1 MDANSLFIFFCVFML
16 GAASGYFSER
26 VGIVNIGINGM
37 MIFGAMMYCV
47 FGALFNGSSVN
58 SSANGNLGDSYF
70 IVAILLAGF
79 STVIMGLFFGFSTIY
94 LKTDHVIAGTSINL
108 LGAGIGLSLTN
119 KLGEQLLGGATNL
132 SNPFQH
138 IWDLSSTAG
147 ALKGSILFLGLFVV
161 LIIVIFMIIF
171 KFTKFGLRYKSIG
184 ENPNAADSQGIK
196 VSRYQWIGMIISSIL
211 AGMAGAIFMYSSF
224 NKPFYGEVDGLGFM
238 TLAIMI
244 TGSWKLPLILIVSIG
259 FSALYTYGSQ
269 PNPNNISPNI
279 LKMIPY
285 IVTIGFLIL
294 FSKRMQGPK
303 FAGQHFDKSRR

>member
-1 MDANSLFIFFCVFML
+1 MNINTVFLFFCVFML

-37 MIFGAMMYCV
+37 MIFGAMMYCI
-47 FGALFNGSSVN
+47 FASFFNGGSISGQG
-58 SSANGNLGDSYF
+58 GNLLGNDYF

-79 STVIMGLFFGFSTIY
+79 STIIMGLFFGFSTIY

-108 LGAGIGLSLTN
+108 LGAGLGLSLTN
-119 KLGEQLLGGATNL
+119 KLGQQLYNATNL
-132 SNPFQH
+132 TNPFQH
-138 IWDLSSTAG
+138 TWDLSNDAG
-147 ALKGSILFLGLFVV
+147 ALKGSILFLALFVLV
-161 LIIVIFMIIF
+161 MMIVFVIIF
-171 KFTKFGLRYKSIG
+171 KFTKFGLRFKSIG

-196 VSRYQWIGMIISSIL
+196 VARYQWIGITIASVL
-211 AGMAGAIFMYSSF
+211 AGLAGAIFMYTSY
-224 NKPFYGEVDGLGFM
+224 NRQFYGEVDGLGFM

-244 TGSWKLPLILIVSIG
+244 TGSWRLPLILIVSIG
-259 FSALYTYGSQ
+259 FSALYTYGNQ
-269 PNPNNISPNI
+269 PNSNVNANI

-294 FSKRMQGPK
+294 FSKKMQGPK

>member
-1 MDANSLFIFFCVFML
+1 MDINSLFIFFCVFLL

-37 MIFGAMMYCV
+37 MIFGAMMYCI
-47 FGALFNGSSVN
+47 FGALFNGASIGTG
-58 SSANGNLGDSYF
+58 AGGNMGNDYF
-70 IVAILLAGF
+70 IVAILLAGL
-79 STVIMGLFFGFSTIY
+79 STVVMGLFFGFSTIY

-108 LGAGIGLSLTN
+108 LGAGLGLSLTN
-119 KLGEQLLGGATNL
+119 KLGQQLLNATSL
-132 SNPFQH
+132 SNPFQTT
-138 IWDLSSTAG
+138 WDLSSTAG
-147 ALKGSILFLGLFVV
+147 SLKGSILFLALFVI

-184 ENPNAADSQGIK
+184 ENPNAADSQGVK

-211 AGMAGAIFMYSSF
+211 AGTAGAIFMYNSY

-244 TGSWKLPLILIVSIG
+244 TGSWRLPLILIVSIA
-259 FSALYTYGSQ
+259 FSALYTYGNQS
-269 PNPNNISPNI
+269 NPNISQNI

-294 FSKRMQGPK
+294 FSRKMQGPK